1 MSRKDYI
8 VQANMSLQLANIFLP
23 LLFHLCLRVGAAENT
38 AVVFDV
44 NQTPP
49 CIRAMEGSEF
59 TIECTFN
66 TDNNSVKW
74 FAAWSKTRNN
84 VTEEVCHRADRI
96 ILSADKEERSLS
108 LTVKKA
114 DVTDSGTYVCGVG
127 NKNVISPGNGTEVT
141 IDEITDLLVNQTPTN
156 FSDLEG
162 SELTMNCTFKTV
174 NNHSTMRVRWYNYG
188 TEGLKKELVNE
199 NDVITTLHLDNGF
212 ASLTLKN
219 ANSSNTGT
227 YICEVGITARN
238 LYNNGSGTQVTI
250 ENFPELTVNQTP
262 GNIDVCEGSDL
273 TVECR
278 FMVLKKHNTL
288 YVKWYKHNGT
298 GGTKKELMSESG
310 WDSAVLAL
318 EKGFVS
324 FALKNVNVTDTGTY
338 LCEVG
343 STARNWSASGAGTQV
358 TITQITDL
366 MVNQTPTNFSDLEG
380 SELTMNCTF
389 KTVNNHSTMRVRWY
403 NYGTEGLKKELVNES
418 DVITTLHL
426 DNGFASLTL
435 KNANSSNTG
444 TYICEVGIT
453 ARNLYN
459 NGSGTQVTIE
469 NFPKLTVNQTPGNID
484 ASEGSDL
491 TMECRFTV
499 LKKHNTLY
507 VKWYKH
513 NGTGGT
519 KKELMS
525 ERGWGSAAQALEEGF
540 VSFALKNV
548 NVTDTGTYVCEVGST
563 ARNWSASG
571 AGTQVTITPV
581 DLLVNQT
588 PAVMNGLEGKKLT
601 VECRFKVVK
610 DSSTMYSVTWYKK
623 GADGHENKL
632 KNGTGIVTTVLD
644 SSKGL
649 ASLTLIKINRNDS
662 GLYRCDFGK
671 NGVGNGTRVTIQA
684 RAQWLMSSYIVAA
697 AAAGTIL
704 FLLVLGILLWRWRQC
719 SKEPLQSRSEAEMTQ
734 METSSPPPAD
744 EVTYVDLNFHK
755 RDTKAEEEVVYTEVK
770 IRPKQRDDN
779 VIYAKV
785 NPHHH

>member
-1 MSRKDYI
+1 MPRKDYI

-23 LLFHLCLRVGAAENT
+23 LLFHLCLRMGAAENT
-38 AVVFDV
+38 TVVLVV

-49 CIRAMEGSEF
+49 YIRAMEGSEF

-66 TDNNSVKW
+66 TSNNSVKW
-74 FAAWSKTRNN
+74 FAAWNKTRNN
-84 VTEEVCHRADRI
+84 VTEEVCNGTDRI
-96 ILSADKEERSLS
+96 ILSADKEKRSLS

-127 NKNVISPGNGTEVT
+127 NKNGISPGNGTQVT
-141 IDEITDLLVNQTPTN
+141 IDEITDLMVNQTPTN

-162 SELTMNCTFKTV
+162 SEFTMNCTFKTV
-174 NNHSTMRVRWYNYG
+174 NNHSTMYVRWYE
-188 TEGLKKELVNE
+188 TERLKKELVNE
-199 NDVITTLHLDNGF
+199 SDVMTTLHLDNGF

-238 LYNNGSGTQVTI
+238 LSGNGKGTQVTI
-250 ENFPELTVNQTP
+250 ENFPKLTVNQTP
-262 GNIDVCEGSDL
+262 VNIEVSEGSDL
-273 TVECR
+273 TMECR
-278 FMVLKKHNTL
+278 FTVLKKHNTL

-298 GGTKKELMSESG
+298 GGTKKELMSEEGWGSG
-310 WDSAVLAL
+310 ALAL
-318 EKGFVS
+318 EEGFVS

-338 LCEVG
+338 VCEVG

-418 DVITTLHL
+418 DVMTTLHL

-469 NFPKLTVNQTPGNID
+469 NFPKLMVNQTPVNIEV
-484 ASEGSDL
+484 SEGSDL

-525 ERGWGSAAQALEEGF
+525 EKGWGSGALALEKGF

-571 AGTQVTITPV
+571 AGTQVTITSV

-601 VECRFKVVK
+601 IECRFKVVK

-623 GADGHENKL
+623 GADGHENEL

-671 NGVGNGTRVTIQA
+671 NGVGNGSRVTIQA
-684 RAQWLMSSYIVAA
+684 HYQWLMSSYIAA
-697 AAAGTIL
+697 GAAAGTIL

-755 RDTKAEEEVVYTEVK
+755 RDAKAEEDVVYTEVK

>member
-358 TITQITDL
+358 TIT
-366 MVNQTPTNFSDLEG
+366 
-380 SELTMNCTF
+380 
-389 KTVNNHSTMRVRWY
+389 H
-403 NYGTEGLKKELVNES
+403 
-418 DVITTLHL
+418 
-426 DNGFASLTL
+426 
-435 KNANSSNTG
+435 
-444 TYICEVGIT
+444 
-453 ARNLYN
+453 
-459 NGSGTQVTIE
+459 
-469 NFPKLTVNQTPGNID
+469 FPKLTVNQTPGNID

-719 SKEPLQSRSEAEMTQ
+719 SKVTQRSSENYQLGHNFIFFPEPLQSRSEAEMTQ

>member
-23 LLFHLCLRVGAAENT
+23 LLFHLCLRMGAAENT
-38 AVVFDV
+38 TVVFVV

-49 CIRAMEGSEF
+49 YIRAMEGSEF

-66 TDNNSVKW
+66 TSNNSVKW
-74 FAAWSKTRNN
+74 FAAWNKTRNN
-84 VTEEVCHRADRI
+84 VTEEVCNGTDQI
-96 ILSADKEERSLS
+96 ILSADKEKRSLS

-127 NKNVISPGNGTEVT
+127 NKNGISLGN
-141 IDEITDLLVNQTPTN
+141 
-156 FSDLEG
+156 
-162 SELTMNCTFKTV
+162 
-174 NNHSTMRVRWYNYG
+174 
-188 TEGLKKELVNE
+188 
-199 NDVITTLHLDNGF
+199 
-212 ASLTLKN
+212 
-219 ANSSNTGT
+219 
-227 YICEVGITARN
+227 
-238 LYNNGSGTQVTI
+238 GTQVTI
-250 ENFPELTVNQTP
+250 DE
-262 GNIDVCEGSDL
+262 
-273 TVECR
+273 
-278 FMVLKKHNTL
+278 
-288 YVKWYKHNGT
+288 
-298 GGTKKELMSESG
+298 
-310 WDSAVLAL
+310 
-318 EKGFVS
+318 
-324 FALKNVNVTDTGTY
+324 
-338 LCEVG
+338 
-343 STARNWSASGAGTQV
+343 
-358 TITQITDL
+358 ITDL

-389 KTVNNHSTMRVRWY
+389 KTVNNHSTMYVRWY
-403 NYGTEGLKKELVNES
+403 ETERLKKELVNES

-453 ARNLYN
+453 ARNLSG
-459 NGSGTQVTIE
+459 NGTGTQVTIE
-469 NFPKLTVNQTPGNID
+469 NFPKLTVNQTSVNID
-484 ASEGSDL
+484 ACEGSDL

-525 ERGWGSAAQALEEGF
+525 ERGWGSAALALEEGF

-571 AGTQVTITPV
+571 AGTQVTITHFPK
-581 DLLVNQT
+581 LMVNQT
-588 PAVMNGLEGKKLT
+588 PVNIEVSEGSDLT
-601 VECRFKVVK
+601 MECRFTVLKKHNTLYVK
-610 DSSTMYSVTWYKK
+610 LYK
-623 GADGHENKL
+623 H
-632 KNGTGIVTTVLD
+632 NGTGGMKKELM
-644 SSKGL
+644 SEKGWGSAAL
-649 ASLTLIKINRNDS
+649 ALEKGFVSFALKNVNITDTGTYVCEVGSTARNWSAS
-662 GLYRCDFGK
+662 GA
-671 NGVGNGTRVTIQA
+671 GTQVTITSHN
-684 RAQWLMSSYIVAA
+684 QWLMSSYIVAG

-755 RDTKAEEEVVYTEVK
+755 RDAKAEEDVVYTEVK

-785 NPHHH
+785 NPHHR

>member
-1 MSRKDYI
+1 
-8 VQANMSLQLANIFLP
+8 MSLRLANIFLP
-23 LLFHLCLRVGAAENT
+23 LLFHLCLRMGAAENT
-38 AVVFDV
+38 AVVFVV

-59 TIECTFN
+59 TIECTF
-66 TDNNSVKW
+66 TTSNNSDKW
-74 FAAWSKTRNN
+74 FAEWYKTRNN
-84 VTEEVCHRADRI
+84 VTEKVSNETDRI
-96 ILSADKEERSLS
+96 ILSADKEKRPFS

-114 DVTDSGTYVCGVG
+114 DVTDSGTYVCEAGSKHG
-127 NKNVISPGNGTEVT
+127 TSPGNGTQVT
-141 IDEITDLLVNQTPTN
+141 IDEITDLMVNQSPTN

-174 NNHSTMRVRWYNYG
+174 NNHSTMCVRWYE

-199 NDVITTLHLDNGF
+199 SDVITTLHLDNGF

-227 YICEVGITARN
+227 YVCEVGITARN

-250 ENFPELTVNQTP
+250 ENFPKLMVNQTP
-262 GNIDVCEGSDL
+262 VNIDASEGSDL
-273 TVECR
+273 TMECR
-278 FMVLKKHNTL
+278 FTALKKHNTL

-298 GGTKKELMSESG
+298 GGTKKELMSERG
-310 WDSAVLAL
+310 WGSAALAL

-338 LCEVG
+338 VCEVG

-403 NYGTEGLKKELVNES
+403 NYGTERLKKELVNES

-444 TYICEVGIT
+444 TYVCEVGIT

-469 NFPKLTVNQTPGNID
+469 NFPKLTVNQTPVYID
-484 ASEGSDL
+484 TSEGSDL

-525 ERGWGSAAQALEEGF
+525 ERGWGSAALALEKGF

-563 ARNWSASG
+563 ARNWSVSG
-571 AGTQVTITPV
+571 AGTQVTITP
-581 DLLVNQT
+581 
-588 PAVMNGLEGKKLT
+588 
-601 VECRFKVVK
+601 
-610 DSSTMYSVTWYKK
+610 
-623 GADGHENKL
+623 
-632 KNGTGIVTTVLD
+632 
-644 SSKGL
+644 
-649 ASLTLIKINRNDS
+649 
-662 GLYRCDFGK
+662 
-671 NGVGNGTRVTIQA
+671 
-684 RAQWLMSSYIVAA
+684 RAQWLTSSYIVAG

-704 FLLVLGILLWRWRQC
+704 LLLVLGILLWRWRQC

-755 RDTKAEEEVVYTEVK
+755 RDAKAEEEVVYTEVK

>member
-23 LLFHLCLRVGAAENT
+23 LLFHLCLRMGAAENT
-38 AVVFDV
+38 TVVLVV
-44 NQTPP
+44 NQKPP

-66 TDNNSVKW
+66 TDNNSIKW
-74 FAAWSKTRNN
+74 FAAWNKTRNN
-84 VTEEVCHRADRI
+84 VTEEVCNGTDRI
-96 ILSADKEERSLS
+96 ILSADKEKRSLS

-127 NKNVISPGNGTEVT
+127 NKNGISPGNGTQVT
-141 IDEITDLLVNQTPTN
+141 IDE
-156 FSDLEG
+156 
-162 SELTMNCTFKTV
+162 
-174 NNHSTMRVRWYNYG
+174 
-188 TEGLKKELVNE
+188 
-199 NDVITTLHLDNGF
+199 
-212 ASLTLKN
+212 
-219 ANSSNTGT
+219 
-227 YICEVGITARN
+227 
-238 LYNNGSGTQVTI
+238 
-250 ENFPELTVNQTP
+250 
-262 GNIDVCEGSDL
+262 
-273 TVECR
+273 
-278 FMVLKKHNTL
+278 
-288 YVKWYKHNGT
+288 
-298 GGTKKELMSESG
+298 
-310 WDSAVLAL
+310 
-318 EKGFVS
+318 
-324 FALKNVNVTDTGTY
+324 
-338 LCEVG
+338 
-343 STARNWSASGAGTQV
+343 
-358 TITQITDL
+358 ITDL

-418 DVITTLHL
+418 DVMTTLHL

-453 ARNLYN
+453 ARNLSG
-459 NGSGTQVTIE
+459 NGTGTQVTIE
-469 NFPKLTVNQTPGNID
+469 NFPKLTVNQTSVNID
-484 ASEGSDL
+484 ACEGSDLTMECRFTVLKNHNTLYVKWYKHNGTGGTKKELMSERGWGSAALALEKGFVSFALKNVNVTDTGTYVCEVGSTARNWSASGAGTQVTITHFPKLMVNQTPVNIEVSEGSDL

-525 ERGWGSAAQALEEGF
+525 EKGWGSAALALEKGF

-571 AGTQVTITPV
+571 AGTQVTITPH
-581 DLLVNQT
+581 D
-588 PAVMNGLEGKKLT
+588 
-601 VECRFKVVK
+601 
-610 DSSTMYSVTWYKK
+610 
-623 GADGHENKL
+623 
-632 KNGTGIVTTVLD
+632 
-644 SSKGL
+644 
-649 ASLTLIKINRNDS
+649 
-662 GLYRCDFGK
+662 
-671 NGVGNGTRVTIQA
+671 
-684 RAQWLMSSYIVAA
+684 QWLMSSYIVAG

-755 RDTKAEEEVVYTEVK
+755 RDAKAEEDVVYTEVK

-785 NPHHH
+785 NPHHR

>member
-571 AGTQVTITPV
+571 AGTQVTITHFPK
-581 DLLVNQT
+581 LTVNQT
-588 PAVMNGLEGKKLT
+588 PGNIDASEGSDLT
-601 VECRFKVVK
+601 MECRFTVLKKHNTLYVK
-610 DSSTMYSVTWYKK
+610 WYK
-623 GADGHENKL
+623 H
-632 KNGTGIVTTVLD
+632 NGTGGTKKELMSERGWVSAALALEEGFVSFALKNVNVTDTGTYVCEVG
-644 SSKGL
+644 STARNWS
-649 ASLTLIKINRNDS
+649 AS
-662 GLYRCDFGK
+662 GA
-671 NGVGNGTRVTIQA
+671 GTQVTITHKRSNA
-684 RAQWLMSSYIVAA
+684 SHVVLIIRMVLGALVITLAVIIVAECAISEKRA
-697 AAAGTIL
+697 AVSRTI
-704 FLLVLGILLWRWRQC
+704 
-719 SKEPLQSRSEAEMTQ
+719 
-734 METSSPPPAD
+734 
-744 EVTYVDLNFHK
+744 
-755 RDTKAEEEVVYTEVK
+755 
-770 IRPKQRDDN
+770 
-779 VIYAKV
+779 
-785 NPHHH
+785 